1 MSHAALTIIGE
12 WNLFV
17 GARSEIITGY
27 RKENKLIHTHETPGS
42 QPGKGENKDKKSL
55 SCMEDWRTRQD
66 NFRLTLIV
74 ISSVLVILYS
84 SEVCPL

>member
-55 SCMEDWRTRQD
+55 SCMEDWSLLSYILQRSAHYD
-66 NFRLTLIV
+66 K
-74 ISSVLVILYS
+74 LYS
-84 SEVCPL
+84 